1 MISRVAE
8 HCFWLARYLER
19 AENTARVLE
28 VNHTLL
34 LDFHVPV
41 EQQWRPLLIIS
52 GVHEYP
58 AEPTAENV
66 QEFMTWDRDNP
77 FSIASSLAWAREN
90 ARIIREVISAE
101 MWERMNFY
109 HLWMQGDAGRAA
121 YEANRGDFYAQVRR
135 INQLLHGIAD
145 ATMSHGEAWE
155 FFKLGTYLER
165 ASQTARI
172 MDVKYHT
179 LLPRLEDVGGP
190 VDSAHWVA
198 ILTSCSGL
206 EPFYKNPRSAQADLA
221 AAVAEFLIFDE
232 QFPRSI
238 RRCLW
243 ECEAATAAAAGNP
256 VGRHRTEPERRLAD
270 LIAYLDGRTI
280 ADVIRTGLHET
291 LTHVVDTVHQIGIAV
306 HATFFAA
313 DVRPPAPPPAPASE
327 PEPEPAPGPQA
338 QSQTG
343 PLTQSQNQS

>member
-52 GVHEYP
+52 GVHDYK

-77 FSIASSLAWAREN
+77 FSIASSLSWAREN

-109 HLWMQGDAGRAA
+109 HLWMQADDSRALYDAHRS
-121 YEANRGDFYAQVRR
+121 EFYAQVRR

-165 ASQTARI
+165 ASQTART

-179 LLPRLEDVGGP
+179 LLPKVEDVGSP
-190 VDSAHWVA
+190 VDNAHWIA
-198 ILTSCSGL
+198 ILMSCSGY
-206 EPFYKNPRSAQADLA
+206 EPFHKKARLVPHDPA

-232 QFPRSI
+232 LFPRSV

-243 ECEAATAAAAGNP
+243 ECESATASAAGNP
-256 VGRHRTEPERRLAD
+256 VGRGPSEPEQQIAQ
-270 LIAYLDGRTI
+270 LIAYLDARKMP
-280 ADVIRTGLHET
+280 DVIREGLHET
-291 LTHVVDTVHQIGIAV
+291 LTHVVDSVHKIGDAIR
-306 HATFFAA
+306 ATFFAA
-313 DVRPPAPPPAPASE
+313 DIGLPEKAPKPAAS
-327 PEPEPAPGPQA
+327 GMS
-338 QSQTG
+338 QS
-343 PLTQSQNQS
+343 QSQN

>member
-34 LDFHVPV
+34 LDFHVPL
-41 EQQWRPLLIIS
+41 EQQWKPLLIIS
-52 GVHEYP
+52 GVHEFSP
-58 AEPTAENV
+58 EPTAENV

-109 HLWMQGDAGRAA
+109 HLWMQGDVARAA
-121 YEANRGDFYAQVRR
+121 YNTNRSDFYAQVRR

-155 FFKLGTYLER
+155 FFKLGTHLER
-165 ASQTARI
+165 TSQTARI

-179 LLPRLEDVGGP
+179 LLPKVEDVGTP
-190 VDSAHWVA
+190 VDAAHWSA
-198 ILTSCSGL
+198 ILTSCSGY
-206 EPFYKNPRSAQADLA
+206 EPFHKRPLPVPHDPAQ
-221 AAVAEFLIFDE
+221 AVAEFLIFDE

-243 ECEAATAAAAGNP
+243 ECESATAAVAGNP
-256 VGRHRTEPERRLAD
+256 VGRSTTEPERLLAA
-270 LIAYLDGRTI
+270 LIAHLDERTI
-280 ADVIRTGLHET
+280 ADVIREGLHEM
-291 LTHVVDTVHQIGIAV
+291 LTHVVDSVHQIGNAI
-306 HATFFAA
+306 HATFFAG
-313 DVRPPAPPPAPASE
+313 DVRLPDVPAL
-327 PEPEPAPGPQA
+327 
-338 QSQTG
+338 SQ
-343 PLTQSQNQS
+343 TQSQS

>member
-41 EQQWRPLLIIS
+41 EEQWRPLLIIS
-52 GVHEYP
+52 GVHEYEK
-58 AEPTAENV
+58 EPTAENV

-101 MWERMNFY
+101 MWERMNYY
-109 HLWMQGDAGRAA
+109 HLWMQGDEGRAL
-121 YEANRGDFYAQVRR
+121 YDDRRHEFYAQVRR

-145 ATMSHGEAWE
+145 TTMSHGEAWE

-179 LLPRLEDVGGP
+179 LLPRVEDVGSP
-190 VDSAHWVA
+190 VDNAHWVA
-198 ILTSCSGL
+198 ILMSCSGY
-206 EPFYKNPRSAQADLA
+206 EPFHKKPRLLPLDPA
-221 AAVAEFLIFDE
+221 AAVAEIRIFDE
-232 QFPRSI
+232 QFPRSV

-243 ECEAATAAAAGNP
+243 ECESATASVAGNVVRREP
-256 VGRHRTEPERRLAD
+256 SEPEQKIAD
-270 LIAYLDGRTI
+270 LLAYLDARQI
-280 ADVIRTGLHET
+280 PDVIREGLHET
-291 LTHVVDTVHQIGIAV
+291 LTHVVDSVHVIGATI
-306 HATFFAA
+306 HASFFAV
-313 DVRPPAPPPAPASE
+313 DVSPPTKSLTTAAS
-327 PEPEPAPGPQA
+327 GMS
-338 QSQTG
+338 QSQS
-343 PLTQSQNQS
+343 QS

>member
-19 AENTARVLE
+19 AENTARILE

-41 EQQWRPLLIIS
+41 EHQWKPLLIIS
-52 GVHEYP
+52 GVHDYP
-58 AEPTAENV
+58 HEPTAENV
-66 QEFMTWDRDNP
+66 QQHLTWEADNP
-77 FSIASSLAWAREN
+77 VSIASSLWWAREN
-90 ARIIREVISAE
+90 ARIIREVISGE

-109 HLWMQGDAGRAA
+109 HLWMQTGGGRLA
-121 YEANRGDFYAQVRR
+121 YDTNRTDFYAQVRR

-165 ASQTARI
+165 ASQTART

-179 LLPRLEDVGGP
+179 LLPKLEDVGSP
-190 VDSAHWVA
+190 IDNAHWVA
-198 ILTSCSGL
+198 ILMSCSGY
-206 EPFYKNPRSAQADLA
+206 EPFHKKPRLMPIDPG
-221 AAVAEFLIFDE
+221 AAVAEFLIYDE

-243 ECEAATAAAAGNP
+243 ECESATASAAGNAA
-256 VGRHRTEPERRLAD
+256 GRTPTEAERKITE
-270 LIAYLDGRTI
+270 LIAYLDARGI
-280 ADVIRTGLHET
+280 ADVIREGLHET
-291 LTHVVDTVHQIGIAV
+291 LTHVVDSV
-306 HATFFAA
+306 HAIGHSIHTTFFN
-313 DVRPPAPPPAPASE
+313 PPTRMT
-327 PEPEPAPGPQA
+327 
-338 QSQTG
+338 QTQTMG
-343 PLTQSQNQS
+343 GMTQSQG

>member
-19 AENTARVLE
+19 AENTARVVE

-41 EQQWRPLLIIS
+41 SQQWRPLLIIS
-52 GVHEYP
+52 GVHDYEKE
-58 AEPTAENV
+58 ATAEGV

-90 ARIIREVISAE
+90 ARIIREVISGE

-109 HLWMQGDAGRAA
+109 HLWMQGTDGRRL
-121 YEANRGDFYAQVRR
+121 YDANRSEFYSKVRR

-179 LLPRLEDVGGP
+179 LLPQVEDVGSP
-190 VDSAHWVA
+190 IDNAHWVA
-198 ILTSCSGL
+198 ILMSCSGC
-206 EPFYKNPRSAQADLA
+206 EPFYKKPRPTPIDPGT
-221 AAVAEFLIFDE
+221 AVAEFLIFDE

-243 ECEAATAAAAGNP
+243 GCQEATAAAAGQP
-256 VGRHRTEPERRLAD
+256 LGLHPTEPERQLAE
-270 LIAYLDGRTI
+270 LIAYLDARNI
-280 ADVIRTGLHET
+280 PDVIREGLHET
-291 LTHVVDTVHQIGIAV
+291 LTRVVDSVHEIGVAI
-306 HATFFAA
+306 HSTFFAA
-313 DVRPPAPPPAPASE
+313 AVVPV
-327 PEPEPAPGPQA
+327 GLTQY
-338 QSQTG
+338 QSQTFSTYATG
-343 PLTQSQNQS
+343 MTQSQA

>member
-19 AENTARVLE
+19 AENTARILE

-41 EQQWRPLLIIS
+41 EEQWKPLLIIS
-52 GVHEYP
+52 GIHDFKLEQ
-58 AEPTAENV
+58 TAENV

-109 HLWMQGDAGRAA
+109 HLWMQGDDSRAL
-121 YEANRGDFYAQVRR
+121 YVANRHEFYAQVRR

-179 LLPRLEDVGGP
+179 LLPKVEDVGSP
-190 VDSAHWVA
+190 VDSAHWIA
-198 ILTSCSGL
+198 ILMSCSGY
-206 EPFYKNPRSAQADLA
+206 EPFHKKPRPSPIDPGT
-221 AAVAEFLIFDE
+221 AVAEFLLFDE
-232 QFPRSI
+232 QFPRSV
-238 RRCLW
+238 RRCLS
-243 ECEAATAAAAGNP
+243 ECESAVATAAGNV
-256 VGRHRTEPERRLAD
+256 VGKNPSEPEKLLAD
-270 LIAYLDGRTI
+270 LILYLDARNMP
-280 ADVIRTGLHET
+280 DVIREGLHQT
-291 LTHVVDTVHQIGIAV
+291 LTRVVDSVHGIGQAI
-306 HATFFAA
+306 HAAFFAA
-313 DVRPPAPPPAPASE
+313 DIRPPAA
-327 PEPEPAPGPQA
+327 QA
-338 QSQTG
+338 QPAVSG
-343 PLTQSQNQS
+343 GMTQSQSQA

>member
-8 HCFWLARYLER
+8 HCFWMARYLER

-41 EQQWRPLLIIS
+41 EKQWKPLLIIS
-52 GVHEYP
+52 GIQDYED
-58 AEPTAENV
+58 EPTAENV
-66 QEFMTWDRDNP
+66 QEFMVWERDNP
-77 FSIASSLAWAREN
+77 FSITSSLAWAREN

-109 HLWMQGDAGRAA
+109 HLWIHSSGGREI
-121 YEANRGDFYAQVRR
+121 YNANRSEFYAQVRR

-145 ATMSHGEAWE
+145 ATMSHGPAWE

-179 LLPRLEDVGGP
+179 LLPTVDDVGGP
-190 VDSAHWVA
+190 IDNAHWIA
-198 ILTSCSGL
+198 ILMSCSGY
-206 EPFYKNPRSAQADLA
+206 EPFHKKARPAPIDPGT
-221 AAVAEFLIFDE
+221 AVAEFLIYDE

-243 ECEAATAAAAGNP
+243 ESEWATAAAAGNP
-256 VGRHRTEPERRLAD
+256 AGRGPTEPERRIAELV
-270 LIAYLDGRTI
+270 AYLEARTI
-280 ADVIRTGLHET
+280 ADVIRIGLHET
-291 LTHVVDTVHQIGIAV
+291 LTHVVDSVNAIGQAV
-306 HATFFAA
+306 HAEFFAA
-313 DVRPPAPPPAPASE
+313 DVRPFRPSSS
-327 PEPEPAPGPQA
+327 QS
-338 QSQTG
+338 QSQTSNG
-343 PLTQSQNQS
+343 QTQSQS

>member
-19 AENTARVLE
+19 AENTARILE

-34 LDFHVPV
+34 LDFHVPIE
-41 EQQWRPLLIIS
+41 EQWQPLLIIS

-58 AEPTAENV
+58 KEPTAENV

-101 MWERMNFY
+101 MWERMNYY
-109 HLWMQGDAGRAA
+109 HLWAQGGARQLYDV
-121 YEANRGDFYAQVRR
+121 NRHEFYAQVRR

-145 ATMSHGEAWE
+145 TTMSHDEAWD

-179 LLPRLEDVGGP
+179 LLPKVEDVGSP
-190 VDSAHWVA
+190 VDNAHWIA
-198 ILTSCSGL
+198 ILMSCSGY
-206 EPFYKNPRSAQADLA
+206 EPFHKRPRILPHDPAV
-221 AAVAEFLIFDE
+221 AVAEFLIFDDL
-232 QFPRSI
+232 FPRSI

-243 ECEAATAAAAGNP
+243 ECEAAAAAAAGNLL
-256 VGRHRTEPERRLAD
+256 GRQPTDAERCLAD
-270 LIAYLDGRTI
+270 LIHYLDDRAI
-280 ADVIRTGLHET
+280 ADVIREGLHES
-291 LTHVVDTVHQIGIAV
+291 LTHVVDSVNRIGEAI

-313 DVRPPAPPPAPASE
+313 DLRPPALPAPF
-327 PEPEPAPGPQA
+327 GM
-338 QSQTG
+338 SQ
-343 PLTQSQNQS
+343 TQSQS

>member
-8 HCFWLARYLER
+8 HCFWMARYLER
-19 AENTARVLE
+19 AENAARVLE

-34 LDFHVPV
+34 LDFHLPI

-52 GVHEYP
+52 GIHDYDHESS
-58 AEPTAENV
+58 AENI

-109 HLWMQGDAGRAA
+109 HLWMQGSGSRSV
-121 YEANRGDFYAQVRR
+121 YFANRSEFYAQVRR

-165 ASQTARI
+165 TSQTARI
-172 MDVKYHT
+172 LDVKYHM
-179 LLPRLEDVGGP
+179 LLPRLEDVGTAT
-190 VDSAHWVA
+190 DNAHWMA
-198 ILTSCSGL
+198 ILMSCSGY
-206 EPFYKNPRSAQADLA
+206 EPFHKKPRPLPVDPGP
-221 AAVAEFLIFDE
+221 AVAEFLIFDD
-232 QFPRSI
+232 QFPRAV

-243 ECEAATAAAAGNP
+243 ESESALAAAAGSAP
-256 VGRHRTEPERRLAD
+256 GRLATEPEQFLRVLLEWMDAQ
-270 LIAYLDGRTI
+270 TI
-280 ADVIRTGLHET
+280 SDVIRDGLHET
-291 LTHVVDTVHQIGIAV
+291 LTHVVDAV
-306 HATFFAA
+306 HDIGESIHRTFFAA
-313 DVRPPAPPPAPASE
+313 EFRPP
-327 PEPEPAPGPQA
+327 
-338 QSQTG
+338 QS
-343 PLTQSQNQS
+343 TQSQDGRGQTQSMGGVGGMTQRQS

>member
-19 AENTARVLE
+19 AENTARVLD

-41 EQQWRPLLIIS
+41 EQQWKPLLIIS
-52 GVHEYP
+52 GVHDYEK
-58 AEPTAENV
+58 EPTADNV

-109 HLWMQGDAGRAA
+109 HLWMRADESRAHYDAH
-121 YEANRGDFYAQVRR
+121 RGEFYARVRR

-155 FFKLGTYLER
+155 FFKLGTHLER
-165 ASQTARI
+165 TSQTARI

-179 LLPRLEDVGGP
+179 LLPKMGDVGSP
-190 VDSAHWVA
+190 VDNAHWIA
-198 ILTSCSGL
+198 ILTSCSGY
-206 EPFYKNPRSAQADLA
+206 EPFHKKTRLVPNDPA

-243 ECEAATAAAAGNP
+243 ECESATASAAGNP
-256 VGRHRTEPERRLAD
+256 VGRRPTEPERLIAE
-270 LIAYLDGRTI
+270 LIAYLDARKI
-280 ADVIRTGLHET
+280 PDVIREGLHET
-291 LTHVVDTVHQIGIAV
+291 LTHVVDSVHTIGDAI
-306 HATFFAA
+306 HATFFAG
-313 DVRPPAPPPAPASE
+313 DVRPPAPTK
-327 PEPEPAPGPQA
+327 APGPVA
-338 QSQTG
+338 SGTSQ
-343 PLTQSQNQS
+343 TQSQ